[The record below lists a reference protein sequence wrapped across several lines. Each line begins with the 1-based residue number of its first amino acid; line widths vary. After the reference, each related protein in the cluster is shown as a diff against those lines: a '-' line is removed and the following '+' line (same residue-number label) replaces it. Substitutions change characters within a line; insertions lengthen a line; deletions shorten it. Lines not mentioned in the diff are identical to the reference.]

1 MGARGPLPSP
11 VSERTLKLSGMSEP
25 GVSMGVSKLTVPQ
38 PPLRVVDPHPMVLD
52 LWEALGRSVQAQIY
66 EPSDWALAQV
76 AAEATNQLLNAQ
88 RMSAQMLKEVN
99 TMWGDL
105 MVSEASRR
113 RVGMLRVPEQETQ
126 ETVQI
131 KDYLLKAF
139 ELDRGANGNY

>member
-1 MGARGPLPSP
+1 MGVRGPLPSP
-11 VSERTLKLSGMSEP
+11 VSERTLKRSTMSDP
-25 GVSMGVSKLTVPQ
+25 GVSVGVSKLAVPQ
-38 PPLRVVDPHPMVLD
+38 PPLRVVDPHPMVVD

-76 AAEATNQLLNAQ
+76 AAEATNQLLNAT
-88 RMSAQMLKEVN
+88 RMSAQLLKEVN

-139 ELDRGANGNY
+139 ELDRGANGDY

>member
-1 MGARGPLPSP
+1 
-11 VSERTLKLSGMSEP
+11 MSEP
-25 GVSMGVSKLTVPQ
+25 GVSVGVSKLTVPQ

-76 AAEATNQLLNAQ
+76 AAEATNQLLNAT
-88 RMSAQMLKEVN
+88 RMSAQLLKEVN

-131 KDYLLKAF
+131 KDYLLQAF
-139 ELDRGANGNY
+139 ELDRGANGDY

>member
-1 MGARGPLPSP
+1 MIFRDWLMGLYQLDQRLFWVVVYIMWFLLFALM
-11 VSERTLKLSGMSEP
+11 VV
-25 GVSMGVSKLTVPQ
+25 GVCAFAMW
-38 PPLRVVDPHPMVLD
+38 
-52 LWEALGRSVQAQIY
+52 WEALGRSVQAQIY
-66 EPSDWALAQV
+66 EPSDWALAQI
-76 AAEATNQLLNAQ
+76 AAEATNQLLNA
-88 RMSAQMLKEVN
+88 RSMSAQMLKEVN

>member
-1 MGARGPLPSP
+1 
-11 VSERTLKLSGMSEP
+11 MSEP
-25 GVSMGVSKLTVPQ
+25 GVSAGVSHLTAPQ
-38 PPLRVVDPHPMVLD
+38 PPLRVVNPHPMVLD

-76 AAEATNQLLNAQ
+76 AAEATNQLLNAP

-139 ELDRGANGNY
+139 ELDRGANGDY

>member
-1 MGARGPLPSP
+1 MKR
-11 VSERTLKLSGMSEP
+11 VGMSEP
-25 GVSMGVSKLTVPQ
+25 GVSVGASKLTVPQ

-76 AAEATNQLLNAQ
+76 AAEATNQLLNAK

-99 TMWGDL
+99 TMWGEL

-139 ELDRGANGNY
+139 ELDRGANDDY

>member
-1 MGARGPLPSP
+1 
-11 VSERTLKLSGMSEP
+11 MSDP
-25 GVSMGVSKLTVPQ
+25 GVSVGVSKLTVPQ
-38 PPLRVVDPHPMVLD
+38 PPLRVVDPHPMVVD

-66 EPSDWALAQV
+66 EPSDWALAQI
-76 AAEATNQLLNAQ
+76 AAEATNQLLNAK
-88 RMSAQMLKEVN
+88 RMSAQLLKEVN

-131 KDYLLKAF
+131 KGYLLKAF
-139 ELDRGANGNY
+139 ELDRGANGDY

>member
-1 MGARGPLPSP
+1 M
-11 VSERTLKLSGMSEP
+11 
-25 GVSMGVSKLTVPQ
+25 SKLTVPQ
-38 PPLRVVDPHPMVLD
+38 PPLRVVDPHPMVVD

-76 AAEATNQLLNAQ
+76 AAEATNQLLNAP
-88 RMSAQMLKEVN
+88 RMSAQLLKEVN
-99 TMWGDL
+99 ALWGDL

-113 RVGMLRVPEQETQ
+113 RVGMLRVPEQEAQ

>member
-1 MGARGPLPSP
+1 MGTRGPLPSP
-11 VSERTLKLSGMSEP
+11 VSERTLKRTGMSVP
-25 GVSMGVSKLTVPQ
+25 GVSVGVSELTVSQ
-38 PPLRVVDPHPMVLD
+38 PPLRVVDPHPMVVD
-52 LWEALGRSVQAQIY
+52 LWEALGGSVQAQIY

-76 AAEATNQLLNAQ
+76 AAEATNQLLNAK
-88 RMSAQMLKEVN
+88 RMSAQLLKEVN
-99 TMWGDL
+99 AMWGDL

-139 ELDRGANGNY
+139 ALGEGA

>member
-1 MGARGPLPSP
+1 
-11 VSERTLKLSGMSEP
+11 
-25 GVSMGVSKLTVPQ
+25 MGVSHLTVPQ

-76 AAEATNQLLNAQ
+76 AAEATNQLLNAK

-99 TMWGDL
+99 TIWGDL

-131 KDYLLKAF
+131 KDYLLQAF
-139 ELDRGANGNY
+139 ELDRGANGDY

>member
-1 MGARGPLPSP
+1 
-11 VSERTLKLSGMSEP
+11 MSVP
-25 GVSMGVSKLTVPQ
+25 GVSVGVSELTVSQ
-38 PPLRVVDPHPMVLD
+38 PPLRVVDPHPMVVD
-52 LWEALGRSVQAQIY
+52 LWEALGGSVQAQIY

-76 AAEATNQLLNAQ
+76 AAEATNQLLNAK
-88 RMSAQMLKEVN
+88 RMSAQLLKEVN
-99 TMWGDL
+99 AMWGDL

-139 ELDRGANGNY
+139 ALGEGA

>member
-1 MGARGPLPSP
+1 
-11 VSERTLKLSGMSEP
+11 MSDP
-25 GVSMGVSKLTVPQ
+25 GVSVGVSKLAVPQ
-38 PPLRVVDPHPMVLD
+38 PPLRVVDPHPMVVD

-76 AAEATNQLLNAQ
+76 AAEATNQLLSAK
-88 RMSAQMLKEVN
+88 RMSAQLLKEVN

-139 ELDRGANGNY
+139 ELDRGANGDY

>member
-1 MGARGPLPSP
+1 
-11 VSERTLKLSGMSEP
+11 MSEP
-25 GVSMGVSKLTVPQ
+25 GVSVGVSKLTVPQ

-76 AAEATNQLLNAQ
+76 AAEATNQLLNAK

-139 ELDRGANGNY
+139 ELDRGANGDY

>member
-1 MGARGPLPSP
+1 
-11 VSERTLKLSGMSEP
+11 MSDP
-25 GVSMGVSKLTVPQ
+25 GVSVGVSKLTVPQ
-38 PPLRVVDPHPMVLD
+38 PPLRVTDPHPMVLD
-52 LWEALGRSVQAQIY
+52 LWEALGKSVQAQIY

-76 AAEATNQLLNAQ
+76 AAEATNQLLHAK

-139 ELDRGANGNY
+139 ELDRGANGYY

>member
-1 MGARGPLPSP
+1 
-11 VSERTLKLSGMSEP
+11 
-25 GVSMGVSKLTVPQ
+25 MGVSKLTVPQ
-38 PPLRVVDPHPMVLD
+38 PPLRVPDPHPMVLD

-76 AAEATNQLLNAQ
+76 AAEATNQLLNAK

>member
-1 MGARGPLPSP
+1 
-11 VSERTLKLSGMSEP
+11 MSEP

-76 AAEATNQLLNAQ
+76 AAEATNQLLNAN

-131 KDYLLKAF
+131 KDYLLQAF
-139 ELDRGANGNY
+139 ELDRGANGDY

>member
-1 MGARGPLPSP
+1 MP
-11 VSERTLKLSGMSEP
+11 EP
-25 GVSMGVSKLTVPQ
+25 GVSVGVSKLAAPQ
-38 PPLRVVDPHPMVLD
+38 PPLRVSDPHPMVLD

-76 AAEATNQLLNAQ
+76 AAEATNQLLNAK
-88 RMSAQMLKEVN
+88 RMSAQLLKEVN
-99 TMWGDL
+99 AMWGDL

-139 ELDRGANGNY
+139 ELDRGADGNY

>member
-1 MGARGPLPSP
+1 MPD
-11 VSERTLKLSGMSEP
+11 P
-25 GVSMGVSKLTVPQ
+25 GVSVGVSKLTVSQ
-38 PPLRVVDPHPMVLD
+38 PPLRVVDPHPMVVD

-76 AAEATNQLLNAQ
+76 AAEATNQLLSAK
-88 RMSAQMLKEVN
+88 RMSAQLLKEVN
-99 TMWGDL
+99 AMWGDL

>member
-1 MGARGPLPSP
+1 MGTRGPLPSP
-11 VSERTLKLSGMSEP
+11 VSERTLKRSGMPEP
-25 GVSMGVSKLTVPQ
+25 GVNVGVSKLTVPQ

-52 LWEALGRSVQAQIY
+52 LWEALGRSIQAQIY

-76 AAEATNQLLNAQ
+76 AAEATNQLLNAP

-139 ELDRGANGNY
+139 ELDKGS

>member
-1 MGARGPLPSP
+1 
-11 VSERTLKLSGMSEP
+11 MSEP
-25 GVSMGVSKLTVPQ
+25 GVSVGVSKLTVPQ

-76 AAEATNQLLNAQ
+76 AAEATNQLLNAK

-131 KDYLLKAF
+131 KDYLLQAF
-139 ELDRGANGNY
+139 ELDRGANGDY

>member
-1 MGARGPLPSP
+1 
-11 VSERTLKLSGMSEP
+11 MSEP
-25 GVSMGVSKLTVPQ
+25 GVSVGVSHMTVPQ

-76 AAEATNQLLNAQ
+76 AAEATNQLLNAE

-131 KDYLLKAF
+131 KDYLLQAF
-139 ELDRGANGNY
+139 ELDRGANGDY

>member
-1 MGARGPLPSP
+1 MP
-11 VSERTLKLSGMSEP
+11 EP
-25 GVSMGVSKLTVPQ
+25 GVSVGVSKLTVSQ

-76 AAEATNQLLNAQ
+76 AAEATNQLLNAK

-139 ELDRGANGNY
+139 ELDRGANGDY

>member
-1 MGARGPLPSP
+1 
-11 VSERTLKLSGMSEP
+11 MSEP
-25 GVSMGVSKLTVPQ
+25 GVSVGVSHLTVPQ

-76 AAEATNQLLNAQ
+76 AAEATNQLLNAK

-131 KDYLLKAF
+131 KDYLLQAF
-139 ELDRGANGNY
+139 ELDRGANGDY

>member
-1 MGARGPLPSP
+1 
-11 VSERTLKLSGMSEP
+11 MSDP
-25 GVSMGVSKLTVPQ
+25 GVSVGVSKLTVPQ
-38 PPLRVVDPHPMVLD
+38 PPLRVTDPHPMVLD
-52 LWEALGRSVQAQIY
+52 LWEALGKSVQAQIY

-76 AAEATNQLLNAQ
+76 AAEATNQLLHAK

-139 ELDRGANGNY
+139 ELDRGANGDY

>member
-1 MGARGPLPSP
+1 MKRA
-11 VSERTLKLSGMSEP
+11 GMSEP

-38 PPLRVVDPHPMVLD
+38 PPLRVVNPHPMVLD
-52 LWEALGRSVQAQIY
+52 LWDALGRSVQAQIY

-76 AAEATNQLLNAQ
+76 AAEATNQLLNAK

-139 ELDRGANGNY
+139 ELDRGESGDY

>member
-1 MGARGPLPSP
+1 MGTRGPLPSP
-11 VSERTLKLSGMSEP
+11 VSERTMKRAGMSEP

-38 PPLRVVDPHPMVLD
+38 PPLRVRDPHPMVVD

-76 AAEATNQLLNAQ
+76 AAEATNQLLNAP

-139 ELDRGANGNY
+139 ELDRGANGDY

>member
-1 MGARGPLPSP
+1 
-11 VSERTLKLSGMSEP
+11 MSEP
-25 GVSMGVSKLTVPQ
+25 GVSVGVSRLTVPQ

-76 AAEATNQLLNAQ
+76 AAEATNQLLNAK

-139 ELDRGANGNY
+139 ELDRGANGDY

>member
-1 MGARGPLPSP
+1 MGVRGPLPSP
-11 VSERTLKLSGMSEP
+11 VSERTMKRAGMPEP
-25 GVSMGVSKLTVPQ
+25 GVRVGVSKLTVPQ
-38 PPLRVVDPHPMVLD
+38 PPLRVVDPHPMVVD

-76 AAEATNQLLNAQ
+76 AAEATNQLLNAK

-113 RVGMLRVPEQETQ
+113 RVGMIRVPEQETQ

-139 ELDRGANGNY
+139 ELDRGANGDY

>member
-1 MGARGPLPSP
+1 MGTRGPLPSP
-11 VSERTLKLSGMSEP
+11 VSERTLKRFGMSEP
-25 GVSMGVSKLTVPQ
+25 GVSVGVSKLTVPQ

-76 AAEATNQLLNAQ
+76 AAEATNQLLNAK

-139 ELDRGANGNY
+139 ELDRGANGDY

>member
-1 MGARGPLPSP
+1 
-11 VSERTLKLSGMSEP
+11 MSEP
-25 GVSMGVSKLTVPQ
+25 GVSVGVSKLTVPQ
-38 PPLRVVDPHPMVLD
+38 PPLRVVDPHPMVVD

-76 AAEATNQLLNAQ
+76 AAEATNQLLNAP
-88 RMSAQMLKEVN
+88 RMSAQLLKEVN
-99 TMWGDL
+99 ALWGDL

>member
-1 MGARGPLPSP
+1 MPD
-11 VSERTLKLSGMSEP
+11 P
-25 GVSMGVSKLTVPQ
+25 GVSMGVSELTVPQ
-38 PPLRVVDPHPMVLD
+38 PPLRVVDPHPMVVD

-76 AAEATNQLLNAQ
+76 AAEATNQLLNAS
-88 RMSAQMLKEVN
+88 RMSAQLLKEVN
-99 TMWGDL
+99 AMWGDL

-113 RVGMLRVPEQETQ
+113 RVGMLRVPKQETQ

-139 ELDRGANGNY
+139 ELDRGADGDY

>member
-1 MGARGPLPSP
+1 MKRA
-11 VSERTLKLSGMSEP
+11 GMSEP

-38 PPLRVVDPHPMVLD
+38 PPLRVRDPHPMVVD

-76 AAEATNQLLNAQ
+76 AAEATNQLLNAP

-139 ELDRGANGNY
+139 ELDRGANGDY

>member
-1 MGARGPLPSP
+1 
-11 VSERTLKLSGMSEP
+11 MSDP
-25 GVSMGVSKLTVPQ
+25 GVSVGVSKLTVPQ
-38 PPLRVVDPHPMVLD
+38 PPLRVVDPHPMVVD

-76 AAEATNQLLNAQ
+76 AAEASNQLLNAK

>member
-1 MGARGPLPSP
+1 MGTRGPLPSP
-11 VSERTLKLSGMSEP
+11 ISERTLKRSNTSDP
-25 GVSMGVSKLTVPQ
+25 GVSVGVSKLTVPQ
-38 PPLRVVDPHPMVLD
+38 PPLRVVDPHPMVVD

-66 EPSDWALAQV
+66 EPSDWAMAQV
-76 AAEATNQLLNAQ
+76 AAAATNQLLNAS
-88 RMSAQMLKEVN
+88 RMSAQLLKEVN

-113 RVGMLRVPEQETQ
+113 RVGMLRVPEQESQ

-139 ELDRGANGNY
+139 ELDRGVNGDY

>member
-1 MGARGPLPSP
+1 
-11 VSERTLKLSGMSEP
+11 MSEP
-25 GVSMGVSKLTVPQ
+25 GVSVGVSSLTVPQ

-76 AAEATNQLLNAQ
+76 AAEATNQLLNAK

-139 ELDRGANGNY
+139 ELDRGTNGNY

>member
-1 MGARGPLPSP
+1 MPDL
-11 VSERTLKLSGMSEP
+11 
-25 GVSMGVSKLTVPQ
+25 GVSVGVSKLTVSQ
-38 PPLRVVDPHPMVLD
+38 PPLRVVDPHPMVVD

-76 AAEATNQLLNAQ
+76 AAEATNQLLSAK
-88 RMSAQMLKEVN
+88 RMSAQLLKEVN
-99 TMWGDL
+99 AMWGDL

>member
-1 MGARGPLPSP
+1 MGTRGPLPSP
-11 VSERTLKLSGMSEP
+11 VSERTLKRSSMSEP
-25 GVSMGVSKLTVPQ
+25 GVSVGVSKLTVPQ
-38 PPLRVVDPHPMVLD
+38 PPLRVVDPHPMVVD

-76 AAEATNQLLNAQ
+76 AAEATNQLLNAP
-88 RMSAQMLKEVN
+88 RMSAQLLKEVN
-99 TMWGDL
+99 ALWGDL

>member
-1 MGARGPLPSP
+1 
-11 VSERTLKLSGMSEP
+11 MSEP
-25 GVSMGVSKLTVPQ
+25 GVSVGVSKLTVPQ

-76 AAEATNQLLNAQ
+76 AAEATNQLLNAK
-88 RMSAQMLKEVN
+88 RMSAQLLKEVN

-139 ELDRGANGNY
+139 ELDRGANGDY

>member
-1 MGARGPLPSP
+1 
-11 VSERTLKLSGMSEP
+11 MSDP
-25 GVSMGVSKLTVPQ
+25 GVSVGVSKLTVPQ
-38 PPLRVVDPHPMVLD
+38 PPLRVTDPHPMVLD
-52 LWEALGRSVQAQIY
+52 LWEALGKSVQAQIY

-76 AAEATNQLLNAQ
+76 AAEATNQLLHAK

-113 RVGMLRVPEQETQ
+113 RVGMLRMPEQETQ

-139 ELDRGANGNY
+139 ELDRGANGDY

>member
-1 MGARGPLPSP
+1 M
-11 VSERTLKLSGMSEP
+11 SERTLKRSVMPEP

-38 PPLRVVDPHPMVLD
+38 PPLRVEDPHPMVLD

-76 AAEATNQLLNAQ
+76 AAEATNQLLNAK

-113 RVGMLRVPEQETQ
+113 RVGMLRVPEQEAQ

-139 ELDRGANGNY
+139 ELDRGANGDY

>member
-1 MGARGPLPSP
+1 MKR
-11 VSERTLKLSGMSEP
+11 VGMSEP
-25 GVSMGVSKLTVPQ
+25 GVSVGVSGLTVPQ

-66 EPSDWALAQV
+66 EPSDWALAQI
-76 AAEATNQLLNAQ
+76 AAEATNQLLNSK

-131 KDYLLKAF
+131 KDYLLRAF
-139 ELDRGANGNY
+139 ELDRGANGDY